1 MSDVL
6 PITDDLAIP
15 WDELRFR
22 YARSGGP
29 GGQHVNKTETQVE
42 LLWDVRHS
50 PSLNEAQRQRL
61 LAALRHRLDS
71 EGVLHLVSGAT
82 RSRERNREQVVAR
95 LVQLLQQALQ
105 PRPPRLPTVTP
116 PAARAARL
124 AAKRRRAAVKAARRP
139 PDIEES

>member
-1 MSDVL
+1 MNDVL
-6 PITDDLAIP
+6 PITADLAIP

-42 LLWDVRHS
+42 LLWDVRRS
-50 PSLNEAQRQRL
+50 PSLNEAQRQHL
-61 LAALRHRLDS
+61 LRALRHRLDS

-82 RSRERNREQVVAR
+82 RSQQRNREQVVAR
-95 LVQLLQQALQ
+95 LVRLLQQALQ
-105 PRPPRLPTVTP
+105 PRPPRLPTAAP

-124 AAKRRRAAVKAARRP
+124 AAKRRRAAIKAARRP
-139 PDIEES
+139 PDAEEA